1 MKLYAGAE
9 KVDVTPEG
17 PVWMDG
23 MIRASRSEG
32 VHDRLH
38 ARALVVSP
46 DARAVERAVA
56 LVAVDVCALEAADAE
71 AMRREAASRTGLAPE
86 RIVIAASHT
95 HSGPAAVGFFNPKES
110 SYVELLARRVVEAV
124 VAAAGRLAPA
134 RIACGRGRAEGISY
148 YRRLLAD
155 DGHVVMNWE
164 TFPPERIVRVL
175 GEADPEVGV
184 VRVSADDPRAGPIAL
199 VFHHAGHPNALSGA
213 NLLLSG
219 DYVSAAAESLERRF
233 GGVALYLNGAQG
245 SVDIDNFADRG
256 WEGRERLGAR
266 LADAVSGVIGAGL
279 GMRWAPLAS
288 ARTSY
293 TIPARRIGDEEL
305 AWAAAVLRRTGGAV
319 QPLEDGVGDDYRA
332 RLYLELHERQDTP
345 IAVEQV
351 CVAFGDCALVSFPG
365 ELYTEIGAELK
376 RRSPFALTLPVG
388 LANGCIGYV
397 PTPQAIRE
405 GGYAEDTRRVDAAA
419 ADIVLERSLE
429 LLRETRAK
437 LARSGGREA
446 EDAWKP

>member
-1 MKLYAGAE
+1 MKPYAGAA

-38 ARALVVSP
+38 ARALVVSA
-46 DARAVERAVA
+46 DARGLEGAVA
-56 LVAVDVCALEAADAE
+56 LVAVDVCALDGADAA
-71 AMRREAASRTGLAPE
+71 AMRRSAASKTGLAPE

-110 SYVELLARRVVEAV
+110 SYVEFLARRVVEAV
-124 VAAAGRLAPA
+124 TAAAGRLAPA
-134 RIACGRGRAEGISY
+134 RIACGRGRADGISY

-155 DGHVVMNWE
+155 DGRVVMNWE
-164 TFPPERIVRVL
+164 TFPAERIVRVL

-184 VRVSADDPRAGPIAL
+184 VRVSTDDRHDGTIAL
-199 VFHHAGHPNALSGA
+199 VFHHAGHPNALSGT

-219 DYVSAAAESLERRF
+219 DYVSAAAAALERRF
-233 GGVALYLNGAQG
+233 GGVALYLNGAEG
-245 SVDIDNFADRG
+245 SMDIDNFADRG

-266 LADAVSGVIGAGL
+266 LSDAVSDIVGAGL
-279 GMRWAPLAS
+279 GMAGVPLAS
-288 ARTSY
+288 ARASY
-293 TIPARRIGDEEL
+293 TIPARRIGDGEL
-305 AWAAAVLRRTGGAV
+305 AWAEEVLRRTGGAV
-319 QPLEDGVGDDYRA
+319 RPLADGVGDASRA
-332 RLYLELHERQDTP
+332 RLSLALR
-345 IAVEQV
+345 EQV
-351 CVAFGDCALVSFPG
+351 CVAFGNCALVSFPG

-376 RRSPFALTLPVG
+376 RRSPFPLTLPVG

-419 ADIVLERSLE
+419 AALVLDQSLRLLQTVRDGIVRG
-429 LLRETRAK
+429 A
-437 LARSGGREA
+437 A
-446 EDAWKP
+446 